1 MMSAL
6 AGLSLYSRSML
17 VVCMTLAF
25 VIVVEVVFI
34 GSDSDASLVGITSS
48 TTASLNE
55 PQAGPA
61 SLQIPPVVAYREVV
75 ERPLF
80 TNSRRPPEEP
90 EETVD
95 SVRAV
100 QLASKWKV
108 TGIVVAGDDS
118 FAHVQGIRDQKTVRL
133 KIGESLDGWKLEE
146 IAPDQITFSSA
157 TDRVALRLHE
167 EKKEPKPVER
177 LTRQKQP

>member
-1 MMSAL
+1 MMNAL
-6 AGLSLYSRSML
+6 AGLSFYSRTML
-17 VVCMTLAF
+17 VVCMTLAL
-25 VIVVEVVFI
+25 VITVEVFVI

-55 PQAGPA
+55 SQAGPA
-61 SLQIPPVVAYREVV
+61 TLQIPPVVAYHEVV

-80 TNSRRPPEEP
+80 TSSRRPPEEP
-90 EETVD
+90 EETVE
-95 SVRAV
+95 SIRAV

-118 FAHVQGIRDQKTVRL
+118 FAHVEGIRDRKTVRL
-133 KIGESLDGWKLEE
+133 KLGAPLDGWKLDE
-146 IAPDQITFSSA
+146 IAPDQIFFSSA

-167 EKKEPKPVER
+167 EKEEDKPVER
-177 LTRQKQP
+177 LTRQQD

>member
-1 MMSAL
+1 MMNAL

-17 VVCMTLAF
+17 VVCMSMALVITIEVF
-25 VIVVEVVFI
+25 VI
-34 GSDSDASLVGITSS
+34 GSDSDVSLVGITPS
-48 TTASLNE
+48 TSGSQNE
-55 PQAGPA
+55 SQVGPA

-80 TNSRRPPEEP
+80 TGSRRPPEEP
-90 EETVD
+90 EETVE

-100 QLASKWKV
+100 QLGSKWKL

-118 FAHVQGIRDQKTVRL
+118 FAHVTGIRDQKTVRL
-133 KIGESLDGWKLEE
+133 KIGEALDGWKLEE
-146 IAPDQITFSSA
+146 IAPDQIVFSSA

-167 EKKEPKPVER
+167 EKKEARPVER
-177 LTRQKQP
+177 LTRQ